1 MIESLKRRQACTGL
15 ATISTA
21 FALRGNRR
29 TQVTAFNQTKYDQT
43 DQGGTSS

>member
-1 MIESLKRRQACTGL
+1 MIESLKRRQAYTGL

-21 FALRGNRR
+21 FAQRGNRR
-29 TQVTAFNQTKYDQT
+29 TYLSDFNGTKYDQT